1 MIVSSYSDITI
12 QFPIRNNA
20 EITKQVL
27 EVDPELSPDKVDKVF
42 EDCMNLEN
50 TFYQNYRKYSKGQK
64 VKAIHLKIE

>member
-1 MIVSSYSDITI
+1 MVVSSYSDITI

-42 EDCMNLEN
+42 EVQDNQLIV
-50 TFYQNYRKYSKGQK
+50 Y
-64 VKAIHLKIE
+64 

>member
-1 MIVSSYSDITI
+1 MYSYFSLCLSHLLGFILFEIVSSYSDITI

-42 EDCMNLEN
+42 EVQDNQLIV
-50 TFYQNYRKYSKGQK
+50 YW
-64 VKAIHLKIE
+64 I

>member
-20 EITKQVL
+20 KITKQVL

-42 EDCMNLEN
+42 EVQDNQLIV
-50 TFYQNYRKYSKGQK
+50 Y
-64 VKAIHLKIE
+64 